1 MKTSE
6 RLYSLALAS
15 AVLILFLILISS
27 TAAAATAQSASP
39 TITETRIT
47 TSGLA
52 GIPAIYGDRI
62 VWDDWRN
69 KELSQKYNGNTDI
82 YMHNLST
89 HKEIQ
94 ITTSG
99 SAVFPA
105 IYGDRILWSDNRSGN
120 RDIYMYDLS
129 TSKESQISANG
140 ADQTWPDIY
149 GNNIVWQDDRN
160 RGSDIYMYNLSTH
173 KENRITTSGS
183 AVFPAIYGDRIVWSG
198 NRSGNWNIYM
208 YNLSTS
214 KETQI
219 SASGSAAYPAIYGDR
234 IVWSDYR
241 DGSGDIYMYNLST
254 SKETQVSKNESAC
267 NPAIYGDMV
276 VWANTLN
283 GNSNIYMYNLST
295 HQESHTTDGSYQY
308 YPAIYGNRIVCTD
321 GRSGN
326 FDIYMATL
334 NYHPVAAFSASPI
347 SGITPLNVTFTDIS
361 TGTPTAWNWS
371 FGDKTYSTIKNPVHR
386 YSAAGNYTVALTAT
400 NGAGSNT
407 TTKSAYIRMTET
419 AQKQVASFSSNI
431 TSGNV
436 PLNVLFTDTSTG
448 FPTSWNWNFGDG
460 TYSTARNPVHP
471 YSKVGKYTV
480 NLTVKN
486 AVGSNTVT
494 KSGYVVVNALKA
506 PIAAFSAS
514 STSGNVP
521 LKVQFTDK
529 STGSPTS
536 WKWSFGDGAYS
547 TARNPAHTY
556 SKVGKYTVSLTVKNA
571 AVSNAV
577 TKSSYINVV
586 TLKAPV
592 AAFSAS
598 STSGNVPLK
607 VQFTDKS
614 LNSPTSW
621 KWSFGDGTYSTSKS
635 PAHTYSKVGKYTVSL
650 TLKNAAG
657 SNAMTKSSYVNVV
670 TLKPPIAAFSASTVS
685 GKVPLTVTFYDKSIG
700 SPASWK
706 WSFGDGTY
714 STSKNPVHKYSKAG
728 KYTVS
733 LTAKNAKGS
742 NSVTKSGYII
752 LK

>member
-6 RLYSLALAS
+6 RLYSLALTS

-27 TAAAATAQSASP
+27 TAAAAAAQSASS

-62 VWDDWRN
+62 VWDDWRS
-69 KELSQKYNGNTDI
+69 KELSHKYNGNTDI

-94 ITTSG
+94 ITTSK

-105 IYGDRILWSDNRSGN
+105 IYGDRIVWSDNRSGN

-198 NRSGNWNIYM
+198 NRSGNWMIYV

-219 SASGSAAYPAIYGDR
+219 SASGSATYPAIYGDR

-254 SKETQVSKNESAC
+254 SKETQISKNESAC

-276 VWANTLN
+276 VWASNRN

-308 YPAIYGNRIVCTD
+308 YPAIYGNRIVWTD

-326 FDIYMATL
+326 FDIYMGTL
-334 NYHPVAAFSASPI
+334 SSNLPVAAFSASPI
-347 SGITPLNVTFTDIS
+347 SGTTPLKVMFTDKS
-361 TGTPTAWNWS
+361 TGAPTSWNWS
-371 FGDKTYSTIKNPVHR
+371 FGD
-386 YSAAGNYTVALTAT
+386 
-400 NGAGSNT
+400 
-407 TTKSAYIRMTET
+407 
-419 AQKQVASFSSNI
+419 
-431 TSGNV
+431 
-436 PLNVLFTDTSTG
+436 
-448 FPTSWNWNFGDG
+448 G
-460 TYSTARNPVHP
+460 TYSIEKNPVHP
-471 YSKVGKYTV
+471 YNRVGKYTV
-480 NLTVKN
+480 SLTLKN
-486 AVGSNTVT
+486 AAGSNTVT

-529 STGSPTS
+529 STGMPSS
-536 WKWSFGDGAYS
+536 WNWNFGDGAYS

-556 SKVGKYTVSLTVKNA
+556 SKVGKYTVSLTVRNA

-614 LNSPTSW
+614 AGFPTSW
-621 KWSFGDGTYSTSKS
+621 KWSFGDGTYSTARN

-657 SNAMTKSSYVNVV
+657 SNAVTKSSYVNVV
-670 TLKPPIAAFSASTVS
+670 TLKPPIAAFSASTAS
-685 GKVPLTVTFYDKSIG
+685 GKAPLTVTFYDKSTG

-733 LTAKNAKGS
+733 LTVKNAKGS

>member
-15 AVLILFLILISS
+15 AVLILYLILISS
-27 TAAAATAQSASP
+27 TAAAAAAQSASP

-94 ITTSG
+94 ITPSR

-105 IYGDRILWSDNRSGN
+105 IYGDR
-120 RDIYMYDLS
+120 
-129 TSKESQISANG
+129 
-140 ADQTWPDIY
+140 
-149 GNNIVWQDDRN
+149 IVWQDDRN

-173 KENRITTSGS
+173 RENRITTSGS

-219 SASGSAAYPAIYGDR
+219 S
-234 IVWSDYR
+234 
-241 DGSGDIYMYNLST
+241 
-254 SKETQVSKNESAC
+254 KNESAC

-276 VWANTLN
+276 VWSSNRN

-295 HQESHTTDGSYQY
+295 HQESHTADGSYQY
-308 YPAIYGNRIVCTD
+308 YPAIYGNRIVWSD

-326 FDIYMATL
+326 FDIYLGTL
-334 NYHPVAAFSASPI
+334 SSNLPVAAFSASPI
-347 SGITPLNVTFTDIS
+347 SGTTPLNVTFTDIS

-371 FGDKTYSTIKNPVHR
+371 FGDKTYSTIKNPVHT

-419 AQKQVASFSSNI
+419 AQKPVASFSSNI

-448 FPTSWNWNFGDG
+448 FPTAWNWNFGDG
-460 TYSTARNPVHP
+460 IYSTARNPAHI

-480 NLTVKN
+480 SLTLKN
-486 AVGSNTVT
+486 AVGSNTAT

-506 PIAAFSAS
+506 PVAAFSAS

-536 WKWSFGDGAYS
+536 WKWSFGDGTYS

-586 TLKAPV
+586 NALKAPI

-657 SNAMTKSSYVNVV
+657 SNAVTKSSYVNVV

-685 GKVPLTVTFYDKSIG
+685 GKVPLTVTFYDKSTG

-742 NSVTKSGYII
+742 NLVTKSGYII